1 MDLMGT
7 LKEDHEAAKE
17 YFDLYM
23 SIRQALRIGKM
34 ELSDAEAYL
43 AYKEKLL
50 SADAKKYAQELI
62 SEIKE

>member
-23 SIRQALRIGKM
+23 SIRQALRAGKM

-50 SADAKKYAQELI
+50 PADAKKYAQELI

>member
-7 LKEDHEAAKE
+7 VKDEHEAAKE

-23 SIRQALRIGKM
+23 SIRQAMRTGKM

-50 SADAKKYAQELI
+50 PADAKKYAQKLI
-62 SEIKE
+62 SEIRD